1 MLGKKA
7 KCIYNSDDDDDDED
21 DGDKRRIL
29 YQLTLA

>member
-7 KCIYNSDDDDDDED
+7 KCIYNSEDDDDDD

>member
-7 KCIYNSDDDDDDED
+7 KCIYNSDDDDDD

>member
-7 KCIYNSDDDDDDED
+7 KCIYNSDDDDDD
-21 DGDKRRIL
+21 DGDRRRIL

>member
-7 KCIYNSDDDDDDED
+7 KCIYNSDDDDDD
-21 DGDKRRIL
+21 GDKRRIL

>member
-7 KCIYNSDDDDDDED
+7 KCIYNSDDDDDDD
-21 DGDKRRIL
+21 DGDRRRIL

>member
-7 KCIYNSDDDDDDED
+7 KCIYNSDDDDDDD
-21 DGDKRRIL
+21 GGDKRRIL

>member
-7 KCIYNSDDDDDDED
+7 KCIYNSDDDDDDD

>member
-7 KCIYNSDDDDDDED
+7 KCIYNYDDD

>member
-7 KCIYNSDDDDDDED
+7 KCIYNSDDDDDDGD
-21 DGDKRRIL
+21 DGDRRRIL

>member
-7 KCIYNSDDDDDDED
+7 KCIYNSDDDDDDD
-21 DGDKRRIL
+21 DGDNRRIL